1 MAGTYTS
8 TDKTDRG
15 YAMEIIS
22 KTDKAREKGLV
33 AIVRHGLNM
42 DRLFA
47 TSPRFIATGILIL
60 SVVGKIYDPDPFLI
74 LLDVL
79 GFSKFM
85 AYATLLLLVILEAS
99 TAVLLILRPKV
110 GTWLGMWLFAFFTLI
125 VAYLY
130 AINII
135 ADCGCFGGLVASE
148 IGPAKMVQNLSIL
161 LMLTASLYFQ
171 KQ

>member
-1 MAGTYTS
+1 
-8 TDKTDRG
+8 
-15 YAMEIIS
+15 MEL
-22 KTDKAREKGLV
+22 TTKAAKAQGKRF
-33 AIVRHGLNM
+33 AARVRHGLNT
-42 DRLFA
+42 DWLFA
-47 TSPRFIATGILIL
+47 TLPRFIASGILVL

-74 LLDVL
+74 LLDTL
-79 GFSKFM
+79 GFSIFM
-85 AYATLLLLVILEAS
+85 AYATLLPLAILEAI

-110 GTWLGMWLFAFFTLI
+110 GTLLGMWLFAFFTLV

-148 IGPAKMVQNLSIL
+148 IGPAKIVQNLSIL
-161 LMLTASLYFQ
+161 LMLTASLYFR